1 MFKKNNTLYTTHNS
15 TSISRRNHNSSVME
29 NVKVIALHPALT
41 ENYNSNKPH
50 IANPMVKAR
59 CWMSMIK
66 NHRLRFAILV
76 RTIMEVKDTVSWQH
90 SAKLLRNCLSRT
102 WVQLVV
108 PTKICFLFT
117 IHSRP
122 RKEERHREKYPKS
135 THKMLFK
142 LETNPNN

>member
-1 MFKKNNTLYTTHNS
+1 MFKKNNTLYMTHNS
-15 TSISRRNHNSSVME
+15 TSISRRNPNSSVME
-29 NVKVIALHPALT
+29 NVKVIALHLALS
-41 ENYNSNKPH
+41 ENYNSKKSH
-50 IANPMVKAR
+50 IASPMVRTR

-66 NHRLRFAILV
+66 SPRLQFAILE
-76 RTIMEVKDTVSWQH
+76 RTIMEVKDIVSWQH

-122 RKEERHREKYPKS
+122 RKEERHSEKYPKS